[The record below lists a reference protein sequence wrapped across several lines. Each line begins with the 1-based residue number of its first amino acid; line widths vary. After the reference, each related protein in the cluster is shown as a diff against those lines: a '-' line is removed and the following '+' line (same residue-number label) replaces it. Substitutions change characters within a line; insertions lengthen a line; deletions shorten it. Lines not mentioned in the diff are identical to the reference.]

1 MTQASNIDFAGKNG
15 FIWWVGVVEN
25 RVDPLAIGRCQVR
38 IIGWHSQKKTEVP
51 TESLP
56 WAHPMYPLNNSKS
69 FASPKVDDW
78 IVGFFLDGENA
89 QQPVMMGVLP
99 GIRI

>member
-1 MTQASNIDFAGKNG
+1 
-15 FIWWVGVVEN
+15 
-25 RVDPLAIGRCQVR
+25 
-38 IIGWHSQKKTEVP
+38 
-51 TESLP
+51 
-56 WAHPMYPLNNSKS
+56 MYPLNNSKS